1 MYRDELKH
9 YTRYVNSL
17 HKFAYML
24 GIKIVYEGDEDG
36 VYVPSRNLIRISPD
50 LSQTE
55 EVASLIHELG
65 HVIDFLFMP
74 RNINTELAYSKIYK
88 YKVSK
93 NEIKLVVKSEKLAWN
108 LGRIIARIL
117 GIPLGKWYTL
127 QEKESIKGYKKS

>member
-1 MYRDELKH
+1 MNMYRDELKH

-65 HVIDFLFMP
+65 HVVDFLFMP
-74 RNINTELAYSKIYK
+74 TFVDPRLKH
-88 YKVSK
+88 
-93 NEIKLVVKSEKLAWN
+93 
-108 LGRIIARIL
+108 
-117 GIPLGKWYTL
+117 
-127 QEKESIKGYKKS
+127 